1 VAGAGNSN
9 SELNY
14 QFTDMNPLPGAGYY
28 RLRQVDQDGNASLSS
43 VATVRMNNDAR
54 IALTL
59 TPNPVTSYVHININT
74 TGKSYTMRVRAV
86 DGRVLIS
93 GSGAVNQLNQQL
105 NSRLN
110 DLLPGVYVLTADN
123 SAEHYTIKFMKQ

>member
-1 VAGAGNSN
+1 
-9 SELNY
+9 
-14 QFTDMNPLPGAGYY
+14 
-28 RLRQVDQDGNASLSS
+28 
-43 VATVRMNNDAR
+43 
-54 IALTL
+54 
-59 TPNPVTSYVHININT
+59 
-74 TGKSYTMRVRAV
+74 MRVRAV